1 MKTSRWV
8 ERALRGVS
16 PAQRASF
23 AADPLGS
30 LTGDFGLQVQAVNHL
45 GQRREG
51 KGSCDGVS
59 FLADGVVLYSPTL
72 SRRENF
78 TLAHEL
84 AHHLLEC
91 DDEFQDMLA
100 EQDYPQPLL
109 ETVCDSIAQELLV
122 PSELIESVVSEDA
135 IRASHLL
142 DLFDRSSA
150 SLHASAIALAR
161 RLPVLGAVVV
171 FDREPGAVRHA
182 SVQPDPVEGWPKVYP
197 WRGQPALAH
206 PLLSIPNGTEAV
218 KRIRWRMPWG
228 DDAEFYANAIG
239 QANTVVAVFA
249 GKDLWT
255 SEASNLSILRE
266 YEDRPLLHLVCC
278 GQDKWIR
285 GYPCPNCRQPFC
297 PKCGQCKCNRE
308 KAVVCT
314 ECGLLK
320 GAALVVNSVCVDC
333 R

>member
-1 MKTSRWV
+1 MS
-8 ERALRGVS
+8 L
-16 PAQRASF
+16 AQRASF

-30 LTGDFGLQVQAVNHL
+30 LTRDFGLQVQAATQL
-45 GQRREG
+45 GQHREG

-59 FLADGVVLYSPTL
+59 FLADGVVLYSPTV

-84 AHHLLEC
+84 AHHLLEL
-91 DDEFQDMLA
+91 DDPFQDMLA
-100 EQDYPQPLL
+100 DQDYPQPLL
-109 ETVCDSIAQELLV
+109 ETVCDSFAQELLV
-122 PSELIESVVSEDA
+122 PTDLIDTVVSDDA
-135 IRASHLL
+135 VRASHLL
-142 DLFDRSSA
+142 DLFERSSA

-161 RLPVLGAVVV
+161 RLPVLGAVLVLE
-171 FDREPGAVRHA
+171 REPSVVRHA

-197 WRGQPALAH
+197 WRGQSALAH
-206 PLLSIPNGTEAV
+206 PLLSIPDGTEAV

-228 DDAEFYANAIG
+228 ADAEFFANAMG
-239 QANTVVAVFA
+239 QTNTVVAVFA
-249 GKDLWT
+249 DRDLWT
-255 SEASNLSILRE
+255 DEASHLNILRE
-266 YEDRPLLHLVCC
+266 YDDRPRLHLVCC

-285 GYPCPNCRQPFC
+285 AYPCLTCHQPFC
-297 PKCGQCKCNRE
+297 PKCGDCKCNRE

-320 GAALVVNSVCVDC
+320 GAELVVNGVCVDC